1 MKQLRL
7 KRLYGVFFIV
17 LCSALAFALV
27 YLAIRDNVNLFYSP
41 SDLFENPPQGRNA
54 IRAGGLVEIGSLKRS
69 TDSLDIEFI
78 ITDLKKSINGSDAI
92 FIAVGTP
99 SRKTDGHADLSYVY
113 AVAEEIAECLGHYS
127 VIVNKSTVPIGTG
140 KKVYEIITF
149 CYQNGYSEILIIT
162 GKGIHSKSS
171 KNVYISEDFSTLK
184 NTIPDFIKNNSD
196 LSSKISGIEQADKK
210 SGGSGAFLIKLKRL

>member
-1 MKQLRL
+1 MKDKDKKDWEKFL
-7 KRLYGVFFIV
+7 
-17 LCSALAFALV
+17 
-27 YLAIRDNVNLFYSP
+27 
-41 SDLFENPPQGRNA
+41 ENPSN
-54 IRAGGLVEIGSLKRS
+54 
-69 TDSLDIEFI
+69 
-78 ITDLKKSINGSDAI
+78 I
-92 FIAVGTP
+92 FD
-99 SRKTDGHADLSYVY
+99 K
-113 AVAEEIAECLGHYS
+113 EIATITKKNSKKFNFDLHGYS
-127 VIVNKSTVPIGTG
+127 IDDAN

-210 SGGSGAFLIKLKRL
+210 SGGSGAILIKLKRL

>member
-1 MKQLRL
+1 L
-7 KRLYGVFFIV
+7 KDKDKKDWEKFL
-17 LCSALAFALV
+17 
-27 YLAIRDNVNLFYSP
+27 
-41 SDLFENPPQGRNA
+41 ENPSN
-54 IRAGGLVEIGSLKRS
+54 
-69 TDSLDIEFI
+69 
-78 ITDLKKSINGSDAI
+78 I
-92 FIAVGTP
+92 FD
-99 SRKTDGHADLSYVY
+99 K
-113 AVAEEIAECLGHYS
+113 EIATITKKNSKKFNFDLHGYS
-127 VIVNKSTVPIGTG
+127 IDDAN

-210 SGGSGAFLIKLKRL
+210 SGGSGAILIKLKRL

>member
-1 MKQLRL
+1 MKDKDKKDWEKFL
-7 KRLYGVFFIV
+7 
-17 LCSALAFALV
+17 
-27 YLAIRDNVNLFYSP
+27 
-41 SDLFENPPQGRNA
+41 ENPSN
-54 IRAGGLVEIGSLKRS
+54 IFDKEI
-69 TDSLDIEFI
+69 TT
-78 ITDLKKSINGSDAI
+78 ITKKNSKKFNFDLHGYSIDDA
-92 FIAVGTP
+92 
-99 SRKTDGHADLSYVY
+99 
-113 AVAEEIAECLGHYS
+113 
-127 VIVNKSTVPIGTG
+127 N

-184 NTIPDFIKNNSD
+184 NTIPDFIKNNAD